1 MGNFTSH
8 EWMVLWSYGSFV
20 LVFLCAFKLVLNK
33 EKTTSSLPYFPYQL
47 NYILLVLIAIYF
59 ALEPIEIYSDKWNY
73 QNIFNANIFD
83 NEYYI
88 KAEGGFQWYNKF
100 IGQFTDSVFLYFLIT
115 AFLYLWGSLKFINK
129 VFENSNRYIVFILMI
144 ASLGFYSYGTNTIR
158 QGLAL
163 SVFLVAF
170 SELKLNY
177 KTILIYVLA
186 ILLHKSIIILVVF
199 SIVLNFYNRKDNF
212 MLFWIVFLIISI
224 LFGSAFVNTFGDLIT
239 DSDQRMMSYLND
251 TFDNYKSGFRV
262 DFLIY
267 STLPILFGILV
278 KRKGF
283 EDPFYN
289 KLLSLYILVN
299 AIWLLVITLPFTDRF
314 AYLSWFLM
322 PFIFMYPMSKK
333 IIFKNQNF
341 WIAGVITFLATISLI
356 ITTK

>member
-1 MGNFTSH
+1 
-8 EWMVLWSYGSFV
+8 MVLWSYGSFF
-20 LVFLCAFKLVLNK
+20 LVFLCAFKLLFNK
-33 EKTTSSLPYFPYQL
+33 EVSTSNLPYFSYKL
-47 NYILLVLIAIYF
+47 NYFLLFFICFYF
-59 ALEPIEIYSDKWNY
+59 AFEPIEIYSDKWNY
-73 QNIFNANIFD
+73 ENIFNATISGK
-83 NEYYI
+83 EYYI
-88 KAEGGFQWYNKF
+88 KSEGGFQLYNKF
-100 IGQFTDSVFLYFLIT
+100 IGLFTNSVFLYFLIT

-163 SVFLVAF
+163 SVFLLAF
-170 SELKLNY
+170 SELKLNF
-177 KTILIYVLA
+177 KTILIYILA
-186 ILLHKSIIILVVF
+186 ILLHKSLIILVVF
-199 SIVLNFYNRKDNF
+199 SVILNFYNRKDNF
-212 MLFWIVFLIISI
+212 VLFWILFLIISI
-224 LFGSAFVNTFGDLIT
+224 LFGSAFVNTFGDLIM
-239 DSDQRMMSYLND
+239 DSDQRMISYLND
-251 TFDNYKSGFRV
+251 TFENYKSGFRI

-267 STLPILFGILV
+267 STLPILFGIFV

-283 EDPFYN
+283 EDEFYN

-333 IIFKNQNF
+333 IIFRNQNY
-341 WIAGVITFLATISLI
+341 WIAGILLFLATISLI